1 MTKPTS
7 DRKIAANRI
16 NGSKGKGPKDT
27 RSTRFNAVKH
37 GLLAQGVTELD
48 NAEGYL
54 ELLRDLKK
62 ERKPV
67 GVVGIYLVE
76 SIAHGIVKSRRVR
89 RLEAEFISEILNPPI
104 YKTGLRVELAK
115 ELSATVSDPGLPAS
129 LSSGTV
135 QTLFHLYQRY
145 GTAIEKEIYRALHES
160 ERMQRHRQDQRV
172 PSPAT
177 LEVPADNDNPSTAEM
192 GDETALSGSAVQQ
205 DDPPAEEAETS
216 TTVDYSLQGD
226 SPGLPSFVEASTE
239 EAGAVTSILDIDDS
253 NRDPTQIVS
262 PSVGE
267 VPESFLAGSSSES
280 EEVRKTANTVE
291 LEIAETIVEDR

>member
-1 MTKPTS
+1 M
-7 DRKIAANRI
+7 
-16 NGSKGKGPKDT
+16 
-27 RSTRFNAVKH
+27 KH

-54 ELLRDLKK
+54 ELLRDLNK

-129 LSSGTV
+129 MSSGTV
-135 QTLFHLYQRY
+135 QTLFNLYQRY
-145 GTAIEKEIYRALHES
+145 GTAIEKEIYRA
-160 ERMQRHRQDQRV
+160 DQRV

-192 GDETALSGSAVQQ
+192 ADETALSGSPVQQ
-205 DDPPAEEAETS
+205 DDPAQEAETS
-216 TTVDYSLQGD
+216 TIVDHSLQGD
-226 SPGLPSFVEASTE
+226 SPALPSFVEASTE

-280 EEVRKTANTVE
+280 EEVSKTANTVE